1 MHMRYGI
8 LDVSAGRESLT
19 ALFFSDMHPMRARQL
34 LSYKAAG
41 IFSFL
46 WSMQMRDGIIK
57 RFEKDF
63 TFRW

>member
-1 MHMRYGI
+1 MIIVRIETDIAPH
-8 LDVSAGRESLT
+8 
-19 ALFFSDMHPMRARQL
+19 ARPGGL
-34 LSYKAAG
+34 YRTRLPG
-41 IFSFL
+41 FFSFL